1 MKLVRIIED
10 SPRNC
15 VLGLISVFLVGI
27 MSEVSEEKHM
37 SLLEAST
44 VNLLWLDANS
54 WKNHL
59 HLIAVG
65 ADNSA
70 GVFESAI

>member
-1 MKLVRIIED
+1 MLR
-10 SPRNC
+10 
-15 VLGLISVFLVGI
+15 LITVFLIGI
-27 MSEVSEEKHM
+27 MSGVSEEKHM

-65 ADNSA
+65 ADNST
-70 GVFESAI
+70 GVF

>member
-1 MKLVRIIED
+1 MF
-10 SPRNC
+10 
-15 VLGLISVFLVGI
+15 LIGI
-27 MSEVSEEKHM
+27 MSGVSEEKHM

-65 ADNSA
+65 ADNST
-70 GVFESAI
+70 GVF

>member
-1 MKLVRIIED
+1 MLR
-10 SPRNC
+10 
-15 VLGLISVFLVGI
+15 LITVFLIGI
-27 MSEVSEEKHM
+27 MSGVSEEKHM

-44 VNLLWLDANS
+44 VNLLRLDANS

-65 ADNSA
+65 ADNST
-70 GVFESAI
+70 GVF